1 MVIPYQS
8 YWTNILLICIGMF
21 LYAKLIMENLY
32 NQSTQMSLM
41 KELESDK
48 LPLGLEEAYV
58 RSARYQST
66 YDN

>member
-1 MVIPYQS
+1 
-8 YWTNILLICIGMF
+8 MF

-32 NQSTQMSLM
+32 NQTRQMSLM

-48 LPLGLEEAYV
+48 LPMGLEETYV